1 MVDLIALARGTA
13 LADADDGA
21 VDEEA
26 IEAAA
31 SPDELLLELMDLVA
45 LAFPTVLHEQT
56 IRFVKNEDGKRPA
69 LSDLDGKGAVD
80 ARQRPDLGHS
90 DSEVLDFIN
99 HLLAQLA
106 DATFRQ
112 GNVRVLVGHI
122 VVRDN
127 VHGGR
132 DVNLYDDESGTAEL
146 VMTRVFDRSEL
157 RWLFFTPELFA
168 ALNDSAAKEVEQQ
181 VHLDRALAGARR
193 FDIDMKKG
201 LITFS
206 GPGLAPLPWKFEL
219 VGSWLQERH
228 RFLWG
233 WANHQVD
240 PAYTT
245 RVEGLRQQATGHGLR
260 ALSEATW
267 GGPESLF
274 VRLARHAAARIN
286 ADGLYR
292 APFASKT
299 GKGVMLLALFRA

>member
-13 LADADDGA
+13 VADNDDGT

-26 IEAAA
+26 VEADA
-31 SPDELLLELMDLVA
+31 SPDELLLELMDLVV

-80 ARQRPDLGHS
+80 AVKRPDLGHS

-99 HLLAQLA
+99 HLLGQLA

-112 GNVRVLVGHI
+112 GGVRVLVGHI
-122 VVRDN
+122 LVKDN
-127 VHGGR
+127 EHGGR
-132 DVNLYDDESGTAEL
+132 DVSLFDDESGTSEL
-146 VMTRVFDRSEL
+146 VMTRVFDKSEL

-168 ALNDSAAKEVEQQ
+168 ALEETAAKEAQQ
-181 VHLDRALAGARR
+181 QAFVDVALKGVKR
-193 FDIDMKKG
+193 FDIDMKKAT
-201 LITFS
+201 ITFTGS
-206 GPGLAPLPWKFEL
+206 DKEVPWRFEL

-240 PAYTT
+240 PALTN
-245 RVEGLRQQATGHGLR
+245 RVELVRQRATGHGLR

-267 GGPESLF
+267 GGPEPLF
-274 VRLARHAAARIN
+274 IRLARHAAVRIG
-286 ADGLYR
+286 AAGLYR

-299 GKGVMLLALFRA
+299 GKGVMLLALFPA